1 MENKTAV
8 SVVSSTTGLTLGQI
22 PKHRS
27 VLISNLTT
35 GAAGLTL
42 SFMDTTGSPSNQ
54 FNMFVDADYWID
66 CICCCKRS
74 IPNLIKN
81 PACAGFCGVAL

>member
-54 FNMFVDADYWID
+54 FNMHVDADANGPVLLPLRITGLTA
-66 CICCCKRS
+66 S
-74 IPNLIKN
+74 
-81 PACAGFCGVAL
+81 AAVSVAFLT

>member
-54 FNMFVDADYWID
+54 FNMFVDADANGPVLLPLRITGLTATAAV
-66 CICCCKRS
+66 S
-74 IPNLIKN
+74 
-81 PACAGFCGVAL
+81 VAFLT

>member
-27 VLISNLTT
+27 VLISSVTNGT
-35 GAAGLTL
+35 AGLTL
-42 SFMDTTGSPSNQ
+42 SFMNNTGSPSNQ
-54 FNMFVDADYWID
+54 FNMYVDPDANGPVLLPLRITGLTA
-66 CICCCKRS
+66 S
-74 IPNLIKN
+74 I
-81 PACAGFCGVAL
+81 AVSVAFLT

>member
-27 VLISNLTT
+27 VLISTVT
-35 GAAGLTL
+35 SGAAGLTL
-42 SFMDTTGSPSNQ
+42 SFMDNTGSPSNQ
-54 FNMFVDADYWID
+54 FNMHVDGDVNGPVLLPLRITGLTA
-66 CICCCKRS
+66 S
-74 IPNLIKN
+74 
-81 PACAGFCGVAL
+81 AAVSVAFLT

>member
-27 VLISNLTT
+27 VLISTVTNAT
-35 GAAGLTL
+35 AGLTL

-54 FNMFVDADYWID
+54 FNMHVDGDANGPVLLPLRI
-66 CICCCKRS
+66 
-74 IPNLIKN
+74 
-81 PACAGFCGVAL
+81 AGLTASSAVSVAFLT